1 MADTTA
7 EWRGLRRTLFVG
19 NLVGAVVTF
28 CYLRFI
34 DQDASLSGRP
44 VSAWEFAYSVTAFVV
59 LIVVGSVWVHRWAA
73 PLVAAE
79 RGGSAPDGRDSPMI
93 RRRALLVPYKL
104 AGVTFIG
111 WIGAGFCWGV
121 LWPLMT
127 GELTPQRAARL
138 VFGITVIAGSVATAL
153 VFLAAERQ
161 WRLILPRFFPRGDVS
176 EVAGVLRLPVR
187 TRLLVTFLLV
197 SIIPLVILAVVAYT
211 RATALVTADPASAA
225 GLVAGLRL
233 IMVFL
238 VGIGI
243 LTAMGLAG
251 FTARS
256 VADPLGQLE
265 RAMGRVGQGELDA
278 RCPVVA
284 NDEIGAATEG
294 FNRMLEGL
302 REREV
307 IRETFGKYVTREV
320 RDEILAGR
328 VGTEG
333 RLEEVSILFAD
344 LRDFTPWV
352 ERTAPREVVHDLNE
366 YFTEMEA
373 AIRAHGG
380 LVLQYIGDEIE
391 AVFGAPI
398 SAPDHADRALAA
410 AREMRRRLAALNTR
424 RAASGRIA
432 LRNGIGLHTGTVL
445 AGNIGSAERLT
456 YSLVGDAVNLAS
468 RIQGL
473 NKELGTDILVSEATR
488 RTLTSDG
495 ALEAMPALRVKGKS
509 VEVSVYRV
517 L

>member
-1 MADTTA
+1 MAESLTDS
-7 EWRGLRRTLFVG
+7 RRLRLTLLVG
-19 NLVGAVVTF
+19 NLIGAVVTF
-28 CYLRFI
+28 CYLRFV
-34 DQDASLSGRP
+34 DQDAAASGKP
-44 VSAWEFAYSVTAFVV
+44 LGAWELLYSVAAFAT
-59 LIVVGSVWVHRWAA
+59 LIVIGSVWMHRWMA
-73 PLVAAE
+73 PLLAVARRGEMSE
-79 RGGSAPDGRDSPMI
+79 RDESLI
-93 RRRALLVPYKL
+93 RRRALLLPYML
-104 AGVTFIG
+104 GCVTFTG
-111 WIGAGFCWGV
+111 WIGAGFFWGI
-121 LWPLMT
+121 LWPM
-127 GELTPQRAARL
+127 LTDGVVPQRAVRL
-138 VFGITVIAGSVATAL
+138 VFGITVVAGSVATAL
-153 VFLAAERQ
+153 VFLATERQ
-161 WRLILPRFFPRGDVS
+161 WRRALPRFFPRGDLGAV
-176 EVAGVLRLPVR
+176 VGAVRLPVR
-187 TRLLVTFLLV
+187 ARLLVIFVLISV
-197 SIIPLVILAVVAYT
+197 IPLAILGVVAYT
-211 RATALVTADPASAA
+211 RAVALLGADPAAA
-225 GLVAGLRL
+225 TSLVDELRL
-233 IMVFL
+233 IIVFL
-238 VGIGI
+238 VAAGI
-243 LTAMGLAG
+243 LAAIGLAS
-251 FTARS
+251 FTAHS
-256 VADPLGQLE
+256 VAEPLGQLE
-265 RAMGRVGQGELDA
+265 RAMSRVGRGELDA

-302 REREV
+302 REREI

-328 VGTEG
+328 VGVEG

-391 AVFGAPI
+391 AVFGAPLR
-398 SAPDHADRALAA
+398 APDHADRALAA
-410 AREMRRRLAALNTR
+410 AREMRRRLTALNER
-424 RAASGRIA
+424 RAPAGRVA
-432 LRNGIGLHTGTVL
+432 LRNGIGVHTGTVL

-488 RTLTSDG
+488 RALTDEAG
-495 ALEAMPALRVKGKS
+495 LEPMPALRVKGKS